1 MTETNMRRIA
11 LALIALSA
19 LVLYACGR
27 APSPEPEALSYVP
40 ARWDSAQGGAQWTA
54 AALAALDSHSAAL
67 VKLVPADIDDYC
79 PRYEAAGE
87 SSRKAFWVN
96 LVASLSFHESTW
108 NPDVSGGDGRWHGL
122 LQIAPATARGYGCQA
137 GDAGRLKDG
146 ALNVSCGLRIMA
158 VTVPRDGVISASMR
172 GVAADWGPF
181 HQPRKRSDI
190 QSYTSSLPYCRR

>member
-1 MTETNMRRIA
+1 MRRVA

-27 APSPEPEALSYVP
+27 APSPEPDPDAQRYVP
-40 ARWDSAQGGAQWTA
+40 ARWDSAQDGARWTA
-54 AALAALDSHSAAL
+54 AALSALDSHSAAL
-67 VKLVPADIDDYC
+67 VKLVPADIHDYC
-79 PRYEAAGE
+79 PGYEAAGE

-108 NPDVSGGDGRWHGL
+108 NPRISGGDGRWHGL
-122 LQIAPATARGYGCQA
+122 LQIAPATARGYGCRA
-137 GDAGRLKDG
+137 GDAGTLKDG

-158 VTVPRDGVISASMR
+158 VTVPRDGVISAGMG

-181 HQPRKRSDI
+181 HQQNKRRDI
-190 QSYTSSLPYCRR
+190 QSYTNSLPYCRR